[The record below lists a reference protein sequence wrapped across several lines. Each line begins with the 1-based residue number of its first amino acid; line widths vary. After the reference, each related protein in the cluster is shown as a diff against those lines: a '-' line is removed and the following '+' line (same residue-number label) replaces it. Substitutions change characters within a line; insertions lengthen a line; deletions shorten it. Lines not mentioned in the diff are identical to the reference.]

1 MNALY
6 GASHII
12 AKGVM
17 PEFLTPSVFIL
28 FRVVGAVILFWTV
41 KTIFVRERVEKAD
54 LLRIA
59 ACGLFGV
66 AINQMC
72 FFHGLSLSSSINAGI
87 IMTVN
92 PIIVVLLSYLI
103 LKEKI
108 TGFKFTGIVIGAIGA
123 IFLTLTAGT
132 GSGDSVFGDFLLF
145 INAASYGLYLV
156 LVKPLMQKY
165 APVTVITYIFTFGL
179 LYILLYPPTLS
190 EFFSIDYSLLTQA
203 VIFKITYIIV
213 GVTFLAYLLTVYAL
227 KDLSPSVSSSY
238 IYLQP
243 VLVIFFAVTFA
254 AVGIA
259 EDYTDTI
266 TWEKIGYMLIIF
278 VGVFITTRRK
288 SLKN

>member
-1 MNALY
+1 
-6 GASHII
+6 
-12 AKGVM
+12 M
-17 PEFLTPSVFIL
+17 PQFLTPSVFIL
-28 FRVVGAVILFWTV
+28 FRVLGAVILFWTV
-41 KTIFVRERVEKAD
+41 KAIFVKEKVAKND
-54 LLRIA
+54 LLRLA

-66 AINQMC
+66 GINQMC

-92 PIIVVLLSYLI
+92 PIIVVLLSYFI

-108 TGFKFTGIVIGAIGA
+108 TGIKFIGILIGAIGA
-123 IFLTLTAGT
+123 ILLTLTAGT
-132 GSGDSVFGDFLLF
+132 GSGDSVFGDTLLF

-156 LVKPLMQKY
+156 LVKPLMYKY
-165 APVTVITYIFTFGL
+165 APVTVITYVFTFGL

-203 VIFKITYIIV
+203 VILKIVYIIV
-213 GVTFLAYLLTVYAL
+213 GVTFLTYLLTVYAL

-254 AVGIA
+254 ALGIS
-259 EDYTDTI
+259 EDYTGTI
-266 TWEKIGYMLIIF
+266 TWEKMGYMLLVF
-278 VGVFITTRRK
+278 LGVFITTRRK
-288 SLKN
+288 IIKN

>member
-1 MNALY
+1 
-6 GASHII
+6 
-12 AKGVM
+12 M

-28 FRVVGAVILFWTV
+28 FRVVGAVLLFWTV
-41 KTIFVRERVEKAD
+41 KVIFVRERVEKAD
-54 LLRIA
+54 FMRLA
-59 ACGLFGV
+59 ACGMFGV
-66 AINQMC
+66 AVNQMC

-92 PIIVVLLSYLI
+92 PIIVVVLSFFI
-103 LKEKI
+103 LKEKVSVQ
-108 TGFKFTGIVIGAIGA
+108 KSLGILIGAIGA
-123 IFLTLTAGT
+123 ILLTLTAGT
-132 GSGDSVFGDFLLF
+132 GSGDSVFGDILLF

-165 APVTVITYIFTFGL
+165 SPITVITYIFTFGL

-203 VIFKITYIIV
+203 AIFKIIYIII

-243 VLVIFFAVTFA
+243 VLVIFFAVIFA
-254 AVGIA
+254 AIGISD
-259 EDYTDTI
+259 DYTDTI
-266 TWEKIGYMLIIF
+266 TWEKVGYMLLIF
-278 VGVFITTRRK
+278 LGVFITTRRK
-288 SLKN
+288 KAN

>member
-41 KTIFVRERVEKAD
+41 KIIFVREKVEKAD
-54 LLRIA
+54 LLRLA

-108 TGFKFTGIVIGAIGA
+108 TGLKFIGIVIGAIGA

-132 GSGDSVFGDFLLF
+132 GSGDSVFGDILLF

-288 SLKN
+288 KVN

>member
-1 MNALY
+1 VNALY

-243 VLVIFFAVTFA
+243 VLVILFAVTFA

>member
-1 MNALY
+1 LY

-28 FRVVGAVILFWTV
+28 FRVVGAVLLFWTV
-41 KTIFVRERVEKAD
+41 KVIFVRERVEKAD
-54 LLRIA
+54 FMRLA
-59 ACGLFGV
+59 ACGMFGV
-66 AINQMC
+66 AVNQMC

-92 PIIVVLLSYLI
+92 PIIVVVLSFFI
-103 LKEKI
+103 LKEKVSVQ
-108 TGFKFTGIVIGAIGA
+108 KSLGILIGAIGA
-123 IFLTLTAGT
+123 ILLTLTAGT
-132 GSGDSVFGDFLLF
+132 GSGDSVFGDILLF

-165 APVTVITYIFTFGL
+165 SPITVITYIFTFGL

-203 VIFKITYIIV
+203 AIFKIIYIII

-243 VLVIFFAVTFA
+243 VLVIFFAVIFA
-254 AVGIA
+254 AIGISD
-259 EDYTDTI
+259 DYTDTI
-266 TWEKIGYMLIIF
+266 TWEKVGYMLLIF
-278 VGVFITTRRK
+278 LGVFITTRRK
-288 SLKN
+288 RAN

>member
-1 MNALY
+1 LY

-28 FRVVGAVILFWTV
+28 FRVVGAVLLFWTV
-41 KTIFVRERVEKAD
+41 KVIFVRERVEKSDFMRLAV
-54 LLRIA
+54 
-59 ACGLFGV
+59 CGLFGV
-66 AINQMC
+66 AVNQMC

-92 PIIVVLLSYLI
+92 PIIVVVLSFFI
-103 LKEKI
+103 LKEKVSVQ
-108 TGFKFTGIVIGAIGA
+108 KSLGILIGAIGA
-123 IFLTLTAGT
+123 ILLTLTAGT
-132 GSGDSVFGDFLLF
+132 GSGDSVFGDILLF

-165 APVTVITYIFTFGL
+165 SPITVITYIFTFGL

-203 VIFKITYIIV
+203 AIFKIIYIII

-243 VLVIFFAVTFA
+243 VLVIFFAVIFA
-254 AVGIA
+254 AIGISD
-259 EDYTDTI
+259 DYTDTI
-266 TWEKIGYMLIIF
+266 TWEKVGYMLLIF
-278 VGVFITTRRK
+278 LGVFITTRRK
-288 SLKN
+288 RAN

>member
-41 KTIFVRERVEKAD
+41 KIIFVREKVEKAD
-54 LLRIA
+54 LLRLA

-108 TGFKFTGIVIGAIGA
+108 TGLKFIGIVIGAIGA

-132 GSGDSVFGDFLLF
+132 GSGDSVFGDILLF

-254 AVGIA
+254 AIGISD
-259 EDYTDTI
+259 DYTDTI
-266 TWEKIGYMLIIF
+266 TWEKVGYMLLIF
-278 VGVFITTRRK
+278 LGVFITTRRK
-288 SLKN
+288 KVN

>member
-41 KTIFVRERVEKAD
+41 KIIFVREKVEKAD
-54 LLRIA
+54 LLRLA

-108 TGFKFTGIVIGAIGA
+108 TGLKFIGIVIGAIGA

-132 GSGDSVFGDFLLF
+132 GSGDSVFGDILLF

-165 APVTVITYIFTFGL
+165 APVTVITYIFTF
-179 LYILLYPPTLS
+179 
-190 EFFSIDYSLLTQA
+190 
-203 VIFKITYIIV
+203 
-213 GVTFLAYLLTVYAL
+213 
-227 KDLSPSVSSSY
+227 
-238 IYLQP
+238 
-243 VLVIFFAVTFA
+243 VLENT
-254 AVGIA
+254 
-259 EDYTDTI
+259 TI
-266 TWEKIGYMLIIF
+266 Q
-278 VGVFITTRRK
+278 
-288 SLKN
+288 N